1 MYRIFIAPCRTTV
14 NHFCFNI
21 FIKYYVYSAAEPC
34 LCLRVDM
41 KIYEEVGEEWDSS
54 SNSFS
59 WITESKIP
67 LRLPGLIMN
76 HVRILYLKQVI
87 HYGVLIDYQIKLN
100 YFLRLKKRLILF
112 EELLILLK
120 IYSKRKK

>member
-1 MYRIFIAPCRTTV
+1 MYRIFIASCKTKV
-14 NHFCFNI
+14 NHFYFNI

-76 HVRILYLKQVI
+76 HVRILYL
-87 HYGVLIDYQIKLN
+87 N
-100 YFLRLKKRLILF
+100 RLFITGF
-112 EELLILLK
+112 
-120 IYSKRKK
+120 